1 MEAPSEA
8 QLPRR
13 TGGWITFPFIIAS
26 SVGLALAFVGWTSNL
41 IVYLIKEFDV
51 ESIDAAQISNL
62 VNGAGSLIPVV
73 AAIVADSYLGCFSTI
88 WISSIISLLGTI
100 LLALTATVD
109 SLRPKSCEVGS
120 TSCTPKPK
128 VQSVV
133 LYAAIVLSTLGSGG
147 TRSTLATIGAGQ
159 LADKPK
165 DQGIFFNWFFFFWYS
180 ASVIALTAIVYV
192 EDNVSWKAGFF
203 ICVAANV
210 LGSAIFL
217 MGSRF
222 YAKFKPKGS
231 PFTSLARVIVASI
244 TNRQI
249 SLPSTAEDFFQGCNV
264 VPKALAV
271 VPSNTFRDVLP
282 HVTGKLIY
290 LVTSNKFLNRAAI
303 ISEGDVKPDG
313 LTTNRWRLCSVQ
325 EVEDFKPL
333 IKILPLWST
342 SFFLGTTIGVQAS
355 LSILQA
361 LAMNR
366 YVGPNFQIPAGSI
379 LVFVL
384 LSTALFLAPFDKFLL
399 PTWKNLTGKSLTPL
413 QRIGT
418 GHVLNFL
425 SMGVSALVESKRLNV
440 AKSNE
445 GSNIVAMSVLWLVPQ
460 LVIVGIAEAFHF
472 PGQVSLYY
480 QEFPITL
487 KNMATAMISV
497 LVGISFYLA
506 TALIDIVRRTCYQL
520 HHRHN
525 YQEKPEAGSH
535 SPSLQ
540 EFDVESIDAV
550 QISNLVNGA
559 GSLIPVVAA
568 IIADSFLGCFSTI
581 WISSIISLLGT
592 LLLALT
598 ATVDSLRPKPCEVGS
613 TSCTPKPKVQYVVLY
628 AAIVLATL
636 GSGGTRST
644 LSTIGADQL
653 ADKPKDQGIFFNWF
667 FFFWYSASVIAS
679 TAIVYVEDNISWKAG
694 FFICVAA
701 NVLGSAIFLMG
712 NRFYA
717 KFKPKGSPFTSLA
730 RVIVASITKRQVAL
744 PSTAEDFFQ
753 GCNVVPKALAVVPS
767 KTFSLSILQAL
778 AMDLHIGPNFQIPA
792 GSVFVFVLISTAL
805 FLALFDKFVLP
816 TWKNLTGKSLTPLQR
831 IGIGHVL
838 NFVSMGVSA
847 LVESKRLNVAKSN
860 EGSNIVAMSVLWLV
874 PQLALNGIAEAFHYP
889 GQVSLYYQ
897 EFPITLKNMATAMIS
912 VILAISF
919 YLATALIDVVRKT
932 STWLPGNINNGRLDN
947 VYWILVIGGVVN
959 FGYYV
964 TCAWYYKYQN
974 LNEVDHID
982 SPSDE

>member
-8 QLPRR
+8 QLPRK
-13 TGGWITFPFIIAS
+13 TGGWITFPFITAS
-26 SVGLALAFVGWTSNL
+26 SVGLTLAFVGWTSNL

-51 ESIDAAQISNL
+51 ESIDAVQIANL
-62 VNGAGSLIPVV
+62 VNGAGSLTPV
-73 AAIVADSYLGCFSTI
+73 L
-88 WISSIISLLGTI
+88 
-100 LLALTATVD
+100 
-109 SLRPKSCEVGS
+109 
-120 TSCTPKPK
+120 
-128 VQSVV
+128 
-133 LYAAIVLSTLGSGG
+133 
-147 TRSTLATIGAGQ
+147 
-159 LADKPK
+159 
-165 DQGIFFNWFFFFWYS
+165 
-180 ASVIALTAIVYV
+180 
-192 EDNVSWKAGFF
+192 
-203 ICVAANV
+203 
-210 LGSAIFL
+210 
-217 MGSRF
+217 
-222 YAKFKPKGS
+222 
-231 PFTSLARVIVASI
+231 
-244 TNRQI
+244 
-249 SLPSTAEDFFQGCNV
+249 
-264 VPKALAV
+264 
-271 VPSNTFRDVLP
+271 
-282 HVTGKLIY
+282 
-290 LVTSNKFLNRAAI
+290 
-303 ISEGDVKPDG
+303 
-313 LTTNRWRLCSVQ
+313 
-325 EVEDFKPL
+325 
-333 IKILPLWST
+333 
-342 SFFLGTTIGVQAS
+342 
-355 LSILQA
+355 
-361 LAMNR
+361 
-366 YVGPNFQIPAGSI
+366 
-379 LVFVL
+379 
-384 LSTALFLAPFDKFLL
+384 
-399 PTWKNLTGKSLTPL
+399 
-413 QRIGT
+413 
-418 GHVLNFL
+418 
-425 SMGVSALVESKRLNV
+425 
-440 AKSNE
+440 
-445 GSNIVAMSVLWLVPQ
+445 
-460 LVIVGIAEAFHF
+460 
-472 PGQVSLYY
+472 
-480 QEFPITL
+480 
-487 KNMATAMISV
+487 
-497 LVGISFYLA
+497 
-506 TALIDIVRRTCYQL
+506 
-520 HHRHN
+520 
-525 YQEKPEAGSH
+525 
-535 SPSLQ
+535 
-540 EFDVESIDAV
+540 
-550 QISNLVNGA
+550 
-559 GSLIPVVAA
+559 AA

-667 FFFWYSASVIAS
+667 FFFWYSASAIAS
-679 TAIVYVEDNISWKAG
+679 TAIVYVEDNVSWKAG

-712 NRFYA
+712 SRFYA

-753 GCNVVPKALAVVPS
+753 GCNVVPKEALAVVPS
-767 KTFSLSILQAL
+767 KTFKCLNHAAIISEGDVKSDGSTTNRWRLCSVQQVEDFKALIKILPLWSTSFFLGTTVGVLFSLSILQAL
-778 AMDLHIGPNFQIPA
+778 AMDRHIGPNFQIPA

-860 EGSNIVAMSVLWLV
+860 KGSNIVAMSVLWLV

-932 STWLPGNINNGRLDN
+932 STWLPGNIINGRLDN

-974 LNEVDHID
+974 LKEVDHID

>member
-8 QLPRR
+8 QLPRK
-13 TGGWITFPFIIAS
+13 TGGWITFPFITAS
-26 SVGLALAFVGWTSNL
+26 SVGLTLAFVGWTSNL

-51 ESIDAAQISNL
+51 ESIDAVQIANL
-62 VNGAGSLIPVV
+62 VNGAGSLTPV
-73 AAIVADSYLGCFSTI
+73 L
-88 WISSIISLLGTI
+88 
-100 LLALTATVD
+100 
-109 SLRPKSCEVGS
+109 
-120 TSCTPKPK
+120 
-128 VQSVV
+128 
-133 LYAAIVLSTLGSGG
+133 
-147 TRSTLATIGAGQ
+147 
-159 LADKPK
+159 
-165 DQGIFFNWFFFFWYS
+165 
-180 ASVIALTAIVYV
+180 
-192 EDNVSWKAGFF
+192 
-203 ICVAANV
+203 
-210 LGSAIFL
+210 
-217 MGSRF
+217 
-222 YAKFKPKGS
+222 
-231 PFTSLARVIVASI
+231 
-244 TNRQI
+244 
-249 SLPSTAEDFFQGCNV
+249 
-264 VPKALAV
+264 
-271 VPSNTFRDVLP
+271 
-282 HVTGKLIY
+282 
-290 LVTSNKFLNRAAI
+290 
-303 ISEGDVKPDG
+303 
-313 LTTNRWRLCSVQ
+313 
-325 EVEDFKPL
+325 
-333 IKILPLWST
+333 
-342 SFFLGTTIGVQAS
+342 
-355 LSILQA
+355 
-361 LAMNR
+361 
-366 YVGPNFQIPAGSI
+366 
-379 LVFVL
+379 
-384 LSTALFLAPFDKFLL
+384 
-399 PTWKNLTGKSLTPL
+399 
-413 QRIGT
+413 
-418 GHVLNFL
+418 
-425 SMGVSALVESKRLNV
+425 
-440 AKSNE
+440 
-445 GSNIVAMSVLWLVPQ
+445 
-460 LVIVGIAEAFHF
+460 
-472 PGQVSLYY
+472 
-480 QEFPITL
+480 
-487 KNMATAMISV
+487 
-497 LVGISFYLA
+497 
-506 TALIDIVRRTCYQL
+506 
-520 HHRHN
+520 
-525 YQEKPEAGSH
+525 
-535 SPSLQ
+535 
-540 EFDVESIDAV
+540 
-550 QISNLVNGA
+550 
-559 GSLIPVVAA
+559 AA

-644 LSTIGADQL
+644 LSTIGAYQL

-667 FFFWYSASVIAS
+667 FFFWYSASAIAS
-679 TAIVYVEDNISWKAG
+679 TAIVYVEDNVSWKAG

-712 NRFYA
+712 SRFYA

-753 GCNVVPKALAVVPS
+753 GCNVVPKEALAVVPS
-767 KTFSLSILQAL
+767 KTFKCLNHAAIISEGDVKSDGSTTNRWRLCSVQQVEDFKALIKILPLWSTSFFLGTTVGVLFSLSILQAL
-778 AMDLHIGPNFQIPA
+778 AMDRHIGPNFQIPA

-860 EGSNIVAMSVLWLV
+860 KGSNIVAMSVLWLV

-974 LNEVDHID
+974 LKEVDHID